1 MHDQLGNTT
10 TNRFYNQVINLIP
23 ASYLMIEHWCVNGVS
38 ND

>member
-10 TNRFYNQVINLIP
+10 TDHFYDQGINFIP

-38 ND
+38 NE